1 MKLTVSSAPV
11 ATVSHAIYRS
21 LGLEGYTFTQ
31 LMCDA
36 MCDRMRDLV
45 KLLPMLDE
53 LCVLGLTGTQ
63 LHLALEN
70 GVSQYPKLEGRWP
83 CVSGVSFEYDST
95 KPGGSRI
102 DPTSITVNGDPLDIN
117 KEYAVA
123 TSTLQQQLSRLC
135 AMICVV
141 GCVFFML
148 RGRVC
153 ICCMFALCRSLS
165 GVG

>member
-1 MKLTVSSAPV
+1 MKLAAFSASP
-11 ATVSHAIYRS
+11 ATFIARNCPIVE
-21 LGLEGYTFTQ
+21 GL
-31 LMCDA
+31 MPDA

-83 CVSGVSFEYDST
+83 CVSGVSFEYDCT

-102 DPTSITVNGDPLDIN
+102 DPASITVNGDPLNIN

-123 TSTLQQQLSRLC
+123 TSTLQQQLSRLR
-135 AMICVV
+135 AMIGVV
-141 GCVFFML
+141 GCVFLIL

-153 ICCMFALCRSLS
+153 ICCMFAFCRSLS